1 MGPLRK
7 PVDRDRFDRD
17 QPRGDRPDIEAGIE
31 GDAPEMT
38 DQDWE
43 SLEGAAPDDKM
54 TEGDGDAGDGIE
66 SAVRSG
72 IEVDGDL
79 PEEDDDNPDQDSDE
93 ALPDDEEEQALRRDM
108 SGIGT
113 RYEPE

>member
-43 SLEGAAPDDKM
+43 SLEGAAPDDK
-54 TEGDGDAGDGIE
+54 
-66 SAVRSG
+66 
-72 IEVDGDL
+72 
-79 PEEDDDNPDQDSDE
+79 
-93 ALPDDEEEQALRRDM
+93 
-108 SGIGT
+108 
-113 RYEPE
+113 